1 MNAYIYSIA
10 EKDNQILILNT
21 KIDHLEKERNSFFI
35 EKDKEINKLKDTIEN
50 QNDQIARLHKAIK
63 LETQNTKT
71 QNSSLFN
78 KKEDIKDFESKL
90 HCKDII
96 ITELTTKK
104 CILEQI
110 VKNKKDMVI
119 LEFLSIYN

>member
-1 MNAYIYSIA
+1 MNTYIYSIA

-21 KIDHLEKERNSFFI
+21 KIDDLEKEKNSFFI

-78 KKEDIKDFESKL
+78 KKEDIKNFESKL

-104 CILEQI
+104 SILEQI

>member
-1 MNAYIYSIA
+1 M
-10 EKDNQILILNT
+10 
-21 KIDHLEKERNSFFI
+21 EKEKNSFFI

-78 KKEDIKDFESKL
+78 KKEDIKNFESKL

-104 CILEQI
+104 SILEQI